1 MRLCVVA
8 SILLLSSSAVA
19 ADKPNVVL
27 IFADDLGINDLHCYG
42 REDHA
47 TPNLDRLASEGA
59 RFTSAYCSL
68 SICSA
73 SRAGLITGKSPA
85 RLHITTYL
93 PGRLDAPT
101 QKLLHPV
108 IPQQLALEETTL
120 AERLKVLGYATG
132 CIGKWHLGGKG
143 FLPTDQ
149 GFDEYV
155 DTPANT
161 DPSATEGGKGE
172 YAITAKAIDFIARH
186 KSEPFF
192 LYVPHNNPHVVLTAK
207 PELIEKHKDAFNPIY
222 AAMIE
227 TLDDSVGQIL
237 AALREQKLDDNT
249 IVIFTADNGGLHVV
263 ETPNT
268 PATHNTPFR
277 AGKGYLYE
285 GGLRI
290 PAIIR
295 WPGKI
300 SPQVIDWPMVN
311 LDWLPTLVEFC
322 GGDVPGDIDGASIAG
337 PLLGKSKAPADRTFF
352 FHFPHYT
359 NQGGRPAGAVRDGKW
374 KLVAHYDTGRVEL
387 FDLSTDRA
395 EQNDIAAQQVDRVH
409 DMHGR
414 LGAWR
419 KQIGAQENV
428 LNPDYDEAA
437 AKEVY
442 VDIDTSNISPRRTA
456 AETAPLYES
465 WRKKMNAALRP
476 RK

>member
-19 ADKPNVVL
+19 AERPNVVL

-47 TPNLDRLASEGA
+47 TPNLDRLATEGA

-85 RLHITTYL
+85 RLHITTFL
-93 PGRLDAPT
+93 PGRPDART

-120 AERLKVLGYATG
+120 AERLKLLGYTTG

-155 DTPANT
+155 ETPANT
-161 DPSATEGGKGE
+161 DPSETEGGKGE
-172 YAITAKAIDFIARH
+172 YAITSKAIDFVARH

-207 PELIEKHKDAFNPIY
+207 PELVEKHKEAFNPVY

-237 AALREQKLDDNT
+237 TALREQGLEDNT

-300 SPQVIDWPMVN
+300 APQVIDWPMVN

-322 GGDVPGDIDGASIAG
+322 GGKAPADIDGASIAG
-337 PLLGKSKAPADRTFF
+337 PLLGTSNAPAGRTFF

-359 NQGGRPAGAVRDGKW
+359 NQGGRPAGAVREGNW
-374 KLVAHYDTGRVEL
+374 KLVSHYDTGRMEL
-387 FDLSTDRA
+387 FDLSADRG
-395 EQNDIAAQQVDRVH
+395 EQNDIAAQQVDRVQ
-409 DMHGR
+409 DMHER

-419 KQIGAQENV
+419 KQIGAQENA

-442 VDIDTSNISPRRTA
+442 VDIDTSNISPRKTA

-465 WRKKMNAALRP
+465 WRKKMNAAIKP

>member
-1 MRLCVVA
+1 VKSCAVVA
-8 SILLLSSSAVA
+8 IVLLLASPAFA
-19 ADKPNVVL
+19 ADRPNIVL

-42 REDHA
+42 REDHS
-47 TPNLDRLASEGA
+47 TPSLDRLASEGA

-73 SRAGLITGKSPA
+73 SRAGLLTGKSPA

-93 PGRLDAPT
+93 PGRPDAPT

-108 IPQQLALEETTL
+108 ISQQLALQEMTL
-120 AERLKVLGYATG
+120 AERLKGLGYTTG
-132 CIGKWHLGGKG
+132 CVGKWHLGGKG
-143 FLPTDQ
+143 FSPTDQ
-149 GFDEYV
+149 GFDEFHEA
-155 DTPANT
+155 PANT
-161 DPSATEGGKGE
+161 PPSATEGGKGE
-172 YAITAKAIDFIARH
+172 YALTAKAVDFITRH
-186 KSEPFF
+186 KAGPFF
-192 LYVPHNNPHVVLTAK
+192 LYVPHNNPHVVLSAK

-227 TLDDSVGQIL
+227 TLDDSVGRIL
-237 AALREQKLDDNT
+237 AALHEHGLEENT
-249 IVIFTADNGGLHVV
+249 IVIFTSDNGGLHVL

-295 WPGKI
+295 WPGRI
-300 SPQVIDWPMVN
+300 SPQVIDWPTVN

-322 GGDVPGDIDGASIAG
+322 GGEAPRDVDGESIAG
-337 PLLGKSKAPADRTFF
+337 TLLGKSEPRERTFC

-359 NQGGRPAGAVRDGKW
+359 NQGGRPAGAMREGKW
-374 KLVAHYDTGRVEL
+374 KLVSHYETGRVEL
-387 FDLSTDRA
+387 FDLSLDPG
-395 EQNDIAAQQVDRVH
+395 EEHDIAALQVDRVH
-409 DMHGR
+409 DMDSR
-414 LGAWR
+414 LAAWR
-419 KQIGAQENV
+419 NDIGAQTNTP
-428 LNPDYDEAA
+428 NPEFDEAA

-442 VDIDTSNISPRRTA
+442 IDIDTSSIKPRKTA
-456 AETAPLYES
+456 SETAPLYEV
-465 WRKKMNAALRP
+465 WRRRMNSALKP